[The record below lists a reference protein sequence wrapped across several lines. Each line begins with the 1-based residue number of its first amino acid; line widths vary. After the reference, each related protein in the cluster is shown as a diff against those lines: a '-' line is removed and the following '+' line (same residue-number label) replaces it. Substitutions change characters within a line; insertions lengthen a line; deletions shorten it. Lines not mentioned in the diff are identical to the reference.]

1 MILKVINRLALT
13 AALFALFTYMVVQ
26 SFGFE
31 VQARL
36 FPLIIGLGGAALT
49 GIQLIRDL
57 RQTFLKELAPKAP
70 AANDPGGNSDFS
82 ITESELTREG
92 RLRAV
97 EQFVWIGGLLVGV
110 WLLGYYVALPLA
122 VALYTLREREPLKI
136 VIPLVAGVALTIWGV
151 FDQFINLPFPKGIV
165 FNALGF

>member
-1 MILKVINRLALT
+1 MILQTINRFALT

-26 SFGFE
+26 STGFE

-36 FPLIIGLGGAALT
+36 FPLIIGLGGAFLT

-57 RQTFLKELAPKAP
+57 RKAFFKAGDEPELAADDP
-70 AANDPGGNSDFS
+70 AGNSDFS

-92 RLRAV
+92 RWRAV

-110 WLLGYYVALPLA
+110 WILGYYVALPLA

-136 VIPLVAGVALTIWGV
+136 VIPLVAGVALVIWGV
-151 FDQFINLPFPKGIV
+151 FDQFINLPFPKGIM

>member
-1 MILKVINRLALT
+1 MILKTINHFALT

-26 SFGFE
+26 STGFE

-36 FPLIIGLGGAALT
+36 FPLIIGLGGAFLT

-57 RQTFLKELAPKAP
+57 RKAFFKAGDEPELATDDP
-70 AANDPGGNSDFS
+70 AGNSDFS

-92 RLRAV
+92 RWRAV
-97 EQFVWIGGLLVGV
+97 EQFVWIGGLLVGA

-122 VALYTLREREPLKI
+122 VALYTLRREPLKI
-136 VIPLVAGVALTIWGV
+136 VIPSLAGVALVIWGV
-151 FDQFINLPFPKGIV
+151 FDQFISLPFSPKV
-165 FNALGF
+165 SYSMH